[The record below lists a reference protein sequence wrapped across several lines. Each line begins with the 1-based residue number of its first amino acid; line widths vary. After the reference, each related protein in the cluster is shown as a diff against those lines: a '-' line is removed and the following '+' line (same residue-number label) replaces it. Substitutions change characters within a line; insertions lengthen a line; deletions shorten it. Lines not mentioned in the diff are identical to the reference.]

1 MSHKKLKP
9 DPNQL
14 PLTKFVDSSE
24 SQSSK
29 KRKNPCEGISPNDKV
44 SPPYKKVNPEDK
56 LFNMTEEDFTRMENK
71 LSTNLT
77 ASLSTSLSASLSAS
91 LKEDMKEM
99 IDSSLAG
106 AIATMN
112 DASARMTESSN
123 AMNKQNVVIK
133 ELQEENKQLNRRLF
147 KLETANK
154 KLTNK
159 MSAIE
164 SRSLENNIVFR
175 GISDEKWEKEASS
188 VNKVY
193 GEIGLTIAA
202 DNEEE
207 RQEATKRIG
216 IRRCRRLGKFVEGK
230 SRPLSVE
237 FSLKQDVEYLLE
249 NKNNLREGIY
259 IDREYP
265 IEIEYERKVLRPIL
279 KAARKIPA
287 MEKKCKLEG
296 ATLHIKGR
304 PYTVRTLHKLP
315 KELNVFKIS
324 SKTNADTVGFYGQL
338 NPLSNFHYAQF
349 THEGITFHSSEQW
362 IQYQKALFA
371 SDIDS
376 CNKILATK
384 KAIECKL
391 LSHKIEDLDTDAWDE
406 VAKSKCKPGIAAK
419 FTQNPRLMES
429 LLRTKNKTIVECA
442 KNTLWGTGYPLSND
456 DCLQSDNWVNQ
467 GILGEILEE
476 IREEELRKTQR
487 HDVPM
492 VT

>member
-24 SQSSK
+24 AQSSE
-29 KRKNPCEGISPNDKV
+29 KRKNPREGISPNDKI
-44 SPPYKKVNPEDK
+44 SPPCKKVNPEDK
-56 LFNMTEEDFTRMENK
+56 LFNMMEEDFTRMENK
-71 LSTNLT
+71 LSTNL

-91 LKEDMKEM
+91 LKEDMKDM

-106 AIATMN
+106 AIASMN
-112 DASARMTESSN
+112 NASARMTERSN

-154 KLTNK
+154 KLTTK
-159 MSAIE
+159 ISAIE
-164 SRSLENNIVFR
+164 NRSLENNIVFR
-175 GISDEKWEKEASS
+175 GISDEKWEKEVSS

-193 GEIGLTIAA
+193 EEIGLMIVA
-202 DNEEE
+202 DSDEE

-230 SRPLSVE
+230 TRPLSIE

-265 IEIEYERKVLRPIL
+265 VEVEYERKVLRPIL

-304 PYTVRTLHKLP
+304 PYNVRTLHKLP

-324 SKTNADTVGFYGQL
+324 SKTNSETVGFYGQL
-338 NPLSNFHYAQF
+338 NPLSNFHDAQF
-349 THEGITFHSSEQW
+349 TYEGITFHSSEQW

-376 CNKILATK
+376 CNKILVYERKQLNA
-384 KAIECKL
+384 
-391 LSHKIEDLDTDAWDE
+391 SYYH
-406 VAKSKCKPGIAAK
+406 
-419 FTQNPRLMES
+419 
-429 LLRTKNKTIVECA
+429 
-442 KNTLWGTGYPLSND
+442 
-456 DCLQSDNWVNQ
+456 
-467 GILGEILEE
+467 
-476 IREEELRKTQR
+476 IR
-487 HDVPM
+487 
-492 VT
+492 